1 MTVLR
6 KIFGTSIAI
15 AVALTVGEPPSA
27 FAQAG
32 GAAPAAPAQGG
43 RGAGAGGGGQA
54 GGGGRGGGGAPL
66 YTPVASAKDLKA
78 VLFNWAWYMGM
89 LRSSEERDLI
99 MSLEYQGK
107 GTIQVD
113 GQPCNVTKYRTSIS
127 YQTSGERIQYTG
139 TRPNGQ
145 SCSNVEV
152 LSGAYAWNEDIPGA
166 ELVAG
171 KGKAT
176 PMPAMVE
183 ERMIRLWASPQGA
196 FKGAMAGISD
206 PPEMAPRP
214 QRVPA
219 DVAKAGNTSVAWE
232 NNKPVVTFP
241 IPGVP
246 NAIATATLN
255 AKFMPET
262 VVVKNGSKTYEFDYS
277 NYKDWNNPLNPA
289 EAFYA
294 GRMIE
299 KQNGTVVRDITT
311 TLTETGQMYVVMPVP
326 ASIRAAIKP
335 TVQPPNWTLNA
346 NAAPAR
352 PAATQTAAAVT
363 PRLADGH
370 PDLTGN
376 WGGPQ
381 GPIGG
386 GGNRRCGPTQTPDGG
401 INPGTGCK
409 IPMDNF
415 WVDFEWISPS
425 RFGLTGNVPGEA
437 LKPSHP
443 MYKPEFWDKVEEL
456 DQWTNKYDP
465 IMTCQPL
472 GIPREGTPSRIIQ
485 TATDIIMLYTT
496 SDYGGGNMEF
506 RDVQIDTGQKNAQ
519 GLTLEQVRSRS
530 VEGFYMGS
538 SIAKWEGETL
548 VIDSTNFVDTTWF
561 GRGGLFHSANMHM
574 VEKFTRK
581 GDEILYQAT
590 IEDPDVLIE
599 PWVMPDRIL
608 RTRAGA
614 PQVIHERAN
623 CQVYETHDISLQLR
637 H

>member
-1 MTVLR
+1 MAVLR

-15 AVALTVGEPPSA
+15 TVALTVSAPSSA

-43 RGAGAGGGGQA
+43 RGAGAGGGGRA
-54 GGGGRGGGGAPL
+54 GRGGGPL
-66 YTPVASAKDLKA
+66 YTPAAGAKDLKA
-78 VLFNWAWYMGM
+78 VLFNWGWYMGM

-107 GTIQVD
+107 GTVQVD

-145 SCSNVEV
+145 ACSNVEV

-176 PMPAMVE
+176 PMPATVE

-219 DVAKAGNTSVAWE
+219 DVSVAGKTSVAWE
-232 NNKPVVTFP
+232 GNKPVVTFP

-255 AKFMPET
+255 DKFMAER
-262 VVVKNGSKTYEFDYS
+262 VVVKQGAKTYEFTYS

-299 KQNGTVVRDITT
+299 KQNGAVVRDITT
-311 TLTETGQMYVVMPVP
+311 TLTETAQMYVVMPVP
-326 ASIRAAIKP
+326 ASVKAAIQP
-335 TVQPPNWTLNA
+335 TKQPPNWTLNVG
-346 NAAPAR
+346 APA
-352 PAATQTAAAVT
+352 PPATQTAAVVT

-370 PDLTGN
+370 PDMTGN
-376 WGGPQ
+376 WGGPPLAIT
-381 GPIGG
+381 GSGT
-386 GGNRRCGPTQTPDGG
+386 RRCGPTQVPGEG
-401 INPGTGCK
+401 INPDVGCK
-409 IPMDNF
+409 TGQDNF
-415 WVDFEWISPS
+415 WVDYEWISPS
-425 RFGLTGNVPGEA
+425 RFGLTGTAEV
-437 LKPSHP
+437 LRPSHP
-443 MYKPEFWDKVEEL
+443 IYKPEFWDKIQEL

-465 IMTCQPL
+465 VMTCQPL
-472 GIPREGTPSRIIQ
+472 GVPREGTPARIIQ
-485 TATDIIMLYTT
+485 TATDIIFLYTT
-496 SDYGGGNMEF
+496 SDYGGGNTEF
-506 RDVQIDTGQKNAQ
+506 RDIPTDARPRPT
-519 GLTLEQVRSRS
+519 T
-530 VEGFYMGS
+530 VEAYYMGL
-538 SIAKWEGETL
+538 SIGKWEGDTL

-561 GRGGLFHSANMHM
+561 GRGGLLHSPDLHII
-574 VEKFTRK
+574 EKLTRK
-581 GDEILYQAT
+581 GDEILYQMT
-590 IEDPDVLIE
+590 IEDPDDLIE

-608 RTRAGA
+608 RARAGA
-614 PQVIHERAN
+614 PQVIHERAF
-623 CQVYETHDISLQLR
+623 CEVYEQGNISTQLR